1 MGSVVFFTRL
11 IILILGNQIC
21 STHSCLDER
30 IWKVCVL
37 KSVWLI
43 KYYRIAI
50 FKVYTVPFDS
60 SDILRMNDY
69 LKKKCVN
76 LKILGV

>member
-1 MGSVVFFTRL
+1 M
-11 IILILGNQIC
+11 
-21 STHSCLDER
+21 
-30 IWKVCVL
+30 L